1 MTSRGWLLAGCLAVS
16 LTAQAQTVAGGAPAA
31 TDPERQLQA
40 IRDALVETTLAAP
53 VRVQSYGWIDA
64 EGRLHESTQF
74 TSDTRVRGVRVQAY
88 VEDPDAPVA
97 ATPPV
102 RVQVDADVLPSGLG
116 RQAQS
121 DPQRCLAT
129 ARRWRQAL
137 HVQASPGPAGERLL
151 PLARQLQQSF
161 IDAARDSRRWVAQRR
176 PYQPVS
182 AYEEALLGRD
192 IDRTDWLARIE
203 LAGAPDALE
212 ARIEIA
218 PLQQPTQARRVRVLL
233 PGVQTRIG
241 VIATLD
247 AAALRAAMEGALAS
261 LERQS
266 ACDPLWY
273 TVAGSGERMH
283 LREGLAHGLRPGDRL
298 LLVERQH
305 LPSRLLEPGAARAL
319 ALVQVGMPSE
329 HGTPLRWLAG
339 PRPEQAG
346 DWVALPL

>member
-1 MTSRGWLLAGCLAVS
+1 MIRRGWLLAGCLAAS
-16 LTAQAQTVAGGAPAA
+16 LAAQAQTAASGAAA
-31 TDPERQLQA
+31 ASDPERQLQA

-88 VEDPDAPVA
+88 VEDPAAAAA
-97 ATPPV
+97 ATAP

-116 RQAQS
+116 RQAQA

-129 ARRWRQAL
+129 PRRWRQAL
-137 HVQASPGPAGERLL
+137 HVEATPGAAGERLL
-151 PLARQLQQSF
+151 PLAQQLQQSF
-161 IDAARDSRRWVAQRR
+161 IDVARDSRRWVAQRR
-176 PYQPVS
+176 PYQPAS
-182 AYEEALLGRD
+182 SYEQALVGRD

-203 LAGAPDALE
+203 LAGGPDSLE
-212 ARIEIA
+212 ARIEVA

-233 PGVQTRIG
+233 PGVQTG
-241 VIATLD
+241 VGMIATLD
-247 AAALRAAMEGALAS
+247 APALKAAMAGALTS

-273 TVAGSGERMH
+273 AVAGSGEQMH

-319 ALVQVGMPSE
+319 ALVQVGVPSDR
-329 HGTPLRWLAG
+329 GTPLRWLAG
-339 PRPEQAG
+339 PRPEQSG